1 MPDTPPRG
9 RALTYLAVG
18 FLLLDA
24 VLLGLA
30 GLWSRRPGL
39 IGGAALC
46 GGLALAVLLLWR
58 RQRRLLAEMADA
70 REAVQ
75 TEARAL
81 RDLLRR

>member
-24 VLLGLA
+24 ALLLLA
-30 GLWSRRPGL
+30 GLWSRSPGL
-39 IGGAALC
+39 IGAAALC
-46 GGLALAVLLLWR
+46 GGLAAGVLLLWR
-58 RQRRLLAEMADA
+58 RQQRLLAEMADA
-70 REAVQ
+70 REAVR

-81 RDLLRR
+81 RELLRR